1 MSPGELRK
9 YEYLTGEDLGYRPS
23 VLEQTKFDYSSL
35 DKVFDKGFDD
45 KDDQKEG
52 ILNRLKNFEKNQ
64 NVNNNNNN
72 ESEPSSARSK
82 SSKKALVNEDEGE
95 DENVNKK
102 TECDIYQSSIEDMKG
117 FELAGE
123 IESKGKNS
131 QIYVENNLNKTK
143 NNFSDISDKYQII
156 FKYIAN
162 EEKYN
167 IDYEILSISVEGVN
181 FFDRHGNL

>member
-1 MSPGELRK
+1 
-9 YEYLTGEDLGYRPS
+9 
-23 VLEQTKFDYSSL
+23 
-35 DKVFDKGFDD
+35 
-45 KDDQKEG
+45 
-52 ILNRLKNFEKNQ
+52 
-64 NVNNNNNN
+64 
-72 ESEPSSARSK
+72 
-82 SSKKALVNEDEGE
+82 
-95 DENVNKK
+95 
-102 TECDIYQSSIEDMKG
+102 MKG

-123 IESKGKNS
+123 IESKDKKS